1 MRRSAWLTEDLSRSI
16 SVQKRVV
23 CLMFS
28 RVNETGGRFT
38 CISWLVHIHGGLHW
52 VTVPK
57 LQLKDVQSKVLKT
70 TAICWLEW
78 EDVMARGHPVG
89 DTDNWELEQPNS
101 AKVQHDTVTA
111 QTQPNDALTRE
122 RVWRARHIFPLVLLS
137 LAPSHP
143 YSNCTISFMIQHK
156 TSIHTQGGT
165 VYSKGSSTTLLLPQP
180 TPMKLGSPSLWK

>member
-1 MRRSAWLTEDLSRSI
+1 
-16 SVQKRVV
+16 
-23 CLMFS
+23 MFS

-78 EDVMARGHPVG
+78 EDVMARGHSVG

-122 RVWRARHIFPLVLLS
+122 RVWRARHIFLLVLLS
-137 LAPSHP
+137 PSQLIQIVLFRSWYNIKQVFIHREVQYTLKVLQQLYCFLSRP
-143 YSNCTISFMIQHK
+143 PWSLVARPSENSKSVSHCCVFSVYSNT
-156 TSIHTQGGT
+156 
-165 VYSKGSSTTLLLPQP
+165 YPNP
-180 TPMKLGSPSLWK
+180 